1 MAELHPQLEKDCLI
15 IGRFPLCRLLLMLD
29 VNYPW
34 FLLVPDREGITEIH
48 QLSEQDQ
55 QQLMRESSYLAK
67 VLEQE
72 FQADKINV
80 AALGNLVPQLHVH
93 HVVRYRNDAA
103 WPHPIWGRVE
113 PKPYCEEA
121 VSHII
126 RRLQRWPL
134 EDFTFGEQSSAG

>member
-1 MAELHPQLEKDCLI
+1 MAKLHPQLEKDCLI

-34 FLLVPDREGITEIH
+34 FILVPDREEITEIH
-48 QLSEQDQ
+48 QLPEEDQ
-55 QQLMRESSYLAK
+55 QQLMRESCYLAE

-72 FQADKINV
+72 FQADKINI

-93 HVVRYRNDAA
+93 HVVRYRTDAA

-113 PKPYCEEA
+113 VKPYCEDSLSD
-121 VSHII
+121 VI
-126 RRLQRWPL
+126 RRLRSIL
-134 EDFTFGEQSSAG
+134 LKDFTFGE